1 MKTVTARIP
10 DSLLKDLEGIERE
23 EKAERANI
31 IRRLLDNA
39 VKNWK
44 IKGALHKLNDGRI
57 TRRTAAK
64 QAGLTYVEMLDRAK
78 EADISVGYSMEDLQR
93 DLTGLKGKE

>member
-1 MKTVTARIP
+1 MTARIP
-10 DSLLKDLEGIERE
+10 ESLLKDLEAIERE
-23 EKAERANI
+23 EKAERAEI

-44 IKGALHKLNDGRI
+44 IKEALQKLNDGRI
-57 TRRTAAK
+57 THRTAAK
-64 QAGLTYVEMLDRAK
+64 QAGLTYVEMFDRAK
-78 EADISVGYSMEDLQR
+78 EAGISVGYSMEDLQR